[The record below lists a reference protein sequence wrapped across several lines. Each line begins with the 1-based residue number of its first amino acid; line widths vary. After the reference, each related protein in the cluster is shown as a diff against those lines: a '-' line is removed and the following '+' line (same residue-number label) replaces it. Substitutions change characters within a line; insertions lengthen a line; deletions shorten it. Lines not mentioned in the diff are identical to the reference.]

1 MCPEILIKGYSQEG
15 TKRAGGVT
23 EMKESTLVIVKSML
37 RQTSV
42 DLNGASATVFGE
54 QVVLDI
60 NSNKGNNNK
69 DVF

>member
-1 MCPEILIKGYSQEG
+1 
-15 TKRAGGVT
+15 
-23 EMKESTLVIVKSML
+23 MKESTLVIVKSML